1 MHSGD
6 GGVAPVAQE
15 PASDARSAPMAG
27 PIESAGR
34 IGALDLARG
43 FALLGIL
50 LVNIQMFNLS
60 MLDPAGGKR
69 VLPSDEAV
77 QWVLANFFEN
87 KFWALFSIL
96 FGMGFAVMMERAEDD
111 RRGFIVRYLRRALAL
126 GAFGALHI
134 VLIWHGDILF
144 NYAVTALVLLAILFC
159 GPWLGAA
166 LAAAAILCAQPLG
179 LATADAVA
187 LCLFAAAT
195 ALYLRTEGA
204 RRRAALALG
213 GLASAAILG
222 AIAVYATSAPAQAHK
237 YAGYALVLLAACALA
252 LFERRAGAV
261 RFLRAGIVWF
271 LAAMMASAIAVSLPK
286 WTPAGW
292 WPPSTAASEVQKV
305 QRRIELR
312 ARGLAQNTEM
322 AQDSY
327 VESVRYRAESGFR
340 RPLETV
346 FMMTLAAGALFL
358 IGMWLVR
365 SDAARRPDRHMRLW
379 GGLAWV
385 GFPLGAA
392 AVIGGDKLAELLSA
406 SKPVAA
412 WFSILPEAGAVAMAL
427 GYLAFAFL
435 LARHG
440 AAAGRL
446 SWVAAA
452 GRMALTNYLMQSLI
466 ATWFFHGYGLGFW
479 GLGRTWQALFCV
491 TLFALQAALSAWWL
505 SGHRYG
511 PMEWLW
517 RWITYARKP
526 PMPVRA

>member
-1 MHSGD
+1 MNREAD
-6 GGVAPVAQE
+6 PGVLEMPAGPVA
-15 PASDARSAPMAG
+15 SDR
-27 PIESAGR
+27 R

-50 LVNIQMFNLS
+50 LVNIQTFNLS

-69 VLPSDEAV
+69 ALPTDGIV
-77 QWVLANFFEN
+77 QWVLATFFEN

-96 FGMGFAVMMERAEDD
+96 FGMGFAVMMEGAESD
-111 RRGFIVRYLRRALAL
+111 RRGFVARYLRRALAL
-126 GAFGALHI
+126 AAFGALHI

-159 GPWLGAA
+159 GPWLGMA
-166 LAAAAILCAQPLG
+166 LAGMAILCAQPLG
-179 LATADAVA
+179 LATADAIL
-187 LCLFAAAT
+187 LCLFAAMT
-195 ALYLRTEGA
+195 AVYLRAEGP
-204 RRRAALALG
+204 RRRIALASG

-222 AIAVYATSAPAQAHK
+222 AIAIYAASSPGQAHK
-237 YAGYALVLLAACALA
+237 YAGYALVFLAACAMT
-252 LFERRAGAV
+252 LFERRTGAG

-271 LAAMMASAIAVSLPK
+271 LATMLASAIALSLPK

-292 WPPSTAASEVQKV
+292 WPPTTAATEVQKV
-305 QRRIELR
+305 QRRIDLR
-312 ARGLAQNTEM
+312 ARGMAQNAAM

-327 VESVRYRAESGFR
+327 IESVRFRAESGFK
-340 RPLETV
+340 RPLETLFV
-346 FMMTLAAGALFL
+346 MTLAAGALFL
-358 IGMWLVR
+358 IGIWLVR
-365 SDAARRPDRHMRLW
+365 SGAARWPDRHARLW
-379 GGLAWV
+379 RGLAWV
-385 GFPLGAA
+385 GFPLGVA
-392 AVIGGDKLAELLSA
+392 AVIGGDKLAELASA
-406 SKPVAA
+406 SKPAAA
-412 WFSILPEAGAVAMAL
+412 WLSILPEAGAAAMAL

-435 LARHG
+435 LTARG

-446 SWVAAA
+446 SWISAT

-466 ATWFFHGYGLGFW
+466 ATWFFHGYGLAFW

-491 TLFALQAALSAWWL
+491 TLFALQAAFSAWWL

-526 PMPVRA
+526 ELRVRA